1 MQDFRF
7 TLYQPP
13 AFLDDLENKSSFSE
27 VQLATPLE
35 AIRQISYLTHSFVQP
50 QSWMLNSSFY
60 FML

>member
-13 AFLDDLENKSSFSE
+13 AFLDDLENISSFSE

-50 QSWMLNSSFY
+50 QS
-60 FML
+60 